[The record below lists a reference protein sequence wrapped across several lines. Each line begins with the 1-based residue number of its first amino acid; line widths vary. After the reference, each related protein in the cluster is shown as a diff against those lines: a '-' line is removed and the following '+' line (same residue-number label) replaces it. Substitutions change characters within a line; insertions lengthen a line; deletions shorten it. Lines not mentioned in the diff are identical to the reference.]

1 MALFLLK
8 LFDSGVSL
16 QATKQELESHWWA
29 LVRIS
34 GAEAGEAG
42 EAGEGQILGQ
52 LSLYS
57 FLQGAGNL

>member
-1 MALFLLK
+1 M
-8 LFDSGVSL
+8 SL
-16 QATKQELESHWWA
+16 HATKQELESLWWA
-29 LVRIS
+29 LVKIS
-34 GAEAGEAG
+34 VAEGG